1 MAAGDQ
7 LSLALAFAAGVVSF
21 VSPCVLALL
30 PVYLAFLSE
39 AAASSAALA
48 TRAGSPGLIAP
59 APQRAVLAQAG
70 LFVIGFSI
78 VFVLL
83 GITAG
88 LLGGGGVFALPGL
101 REGAGLVIIGLG
113 IATMLARGPF
123 ATMGG
128 LHIDIDRLPRGR
140 VARSTALGAL
150 VAVGWTPC
158 IGAVLGAILT
168 LAGSTAQVGAA
179 TLLLA
184 AYSAGLA
191 VPFLLAA
198 VALPRL
204 RPLVAFLR
212 QHHRVVELVAGAFII
227 VIGVMIL
234 TNTFARLASFFP
246 IL

>member
-1 MAAGDQ
+1 M
-7 LSLALAFAAGVVSF
+7 
-21 VSPCVLALL
+21 
-30 PVYLAFLSE
+30 
-39 AAASSAALA
+39 
-48 TRAGSPGLIAP
+48 
-59 APQRAVLAQAG
+59 
-70 LFVIGFSI
+70 
-78 VFVLL
+78 
-83 GITAG
+83 
-88 LLGGGGVFALPGL
+88 
-101 REGAGLVIIGLG
+101 IIGLG

-128 LHIDIDRLPRGR
+128 LHVDVDRLPRGR
-140 VARSTALGAL
+140 LARSTALGAL

-204 RPLVAFLR
+204 RPLVTLLR
-212 QHHRVVELVAGAFII
+212 QHHRAVERFVAGAFII

>member
-1 MAAGDQ
+1 VAPGDQ

-21 VSPCVLALL
+21 ASPCVLALV

-39 AAASSAALA
+39 AAASSAVLA
-48 TRAGSPGLIAP
+48 TPAGPP
-59 APQRAVLAQAG
+59 AVTTPATQRAVLAQAV
-70 LFVIGFSI
+70 LFVIGFSL
-78 VFVLL
+78 VFIAL
-83 GITAG
+83 GISAG
-88 LLGGGGVFALPGL
+88 LLGGGGAFALPGL

-128 LHIDIDRLPRGR
+128 LHLDVDRLPRGR
-140 VARSTALGAL
+140 LARSIALGGL
-150 VAVGWTPC
+150 VGIGWTPC
-158 IGAVLGAILT
+158 LGAVLGAILT
-168 LAGSTAQVGAA
+168 LAGATAQVGAA
-179 TLLLA
+179 TLLLV

-204 RPLVAFLR
+204 RPLVGFLR
-212 QHHRVVELVAGAFII
+212 RHHRAVELVTGAFI
-227 VIGVMIL
+227 VIIGLMIL

>member
-1 MAAGDQ
+1 MAPGDQ

-21 VSPCVLALL
+21 ISPCVLALV

-39 AAASSAALA
+39 AAASSAVLA
-48 TRAGSPGLIAP
+48 VPAGSPTITVP
-59 APQRAVLAQAG
+59 ATQRAVLAQAG

-101 REGAGLVIIGLG
+101 REVAGLVIIGLG

-123 ATMGG
+123 ASMGG
-128 LHIDIDRLPRGR
+128 RHVDVDRLPRGR
-140 VARSTALGAL
+140 LARSTALGAL

-179 TLLLA
+179 TLLLV

-198 VALPRL
+198 MALPRL

-212 QHHRVVELVAGAFII
+212 RHHRAVELVTGAFI
-227 VIGVMIL
+227 VIIGLMIL
-234 TNTFARLASFFP
+234 TNTFARLASFLP
-246 IL
+246 VL

>member
-1 MAAGDQ
+1 MAPGDQ

-21 VSPCVLALL
+21 VSPCVLALV

-39 AAASSAALA
+39 AAASSAVLA
-48 TRAGSPGLIAP
+48 TPAGPP
-59 APQRAVLAQAG
+59 AVTTPATQRAVLAQAV
-70 LFVIGFSI
+70 LFVIGFSL
-78 VFVLL
+78 VFIAL
-83 GITAG
+83 GISAG
-88 LLGGGGVFALPGL
+88 LLGGGGAFALPGL

-123 ATMGG
+123 GTMGG
-128 LHIDIDRLPRGR
+128 LHLDVDRLPRGR
-140 VARSTALGAL
+140 LARSIALGAL
-150 VAVGWTPC
+150 VGIGWTPC

-179 TLLLA
+179 TLLLV

-198 VALPRL
+198 IALPRL
-204 RPLVAFLR
+204 RRLVGFLR
-212 QHHRVVELVAGAFII
+212 RHHRAVELVTGAFIV
-227 VIGVMIL
+227 VIGLMIL

>member
-1 MAAGDQ
+1 M
-7 LSLALAFAAGVVSF
+7 
-21 VSPCVLALL
+21 

-39 AAASSAALA
+39 AAASTAALA
-48 TRAGSPGLIAP
+48 TPAGSPAVTVP
-59 APQRAVLAQAG
+59 ATQRAGLVQAVRFVL
-70 LFVIGFSI
+70 GFSL

-83 GITAG
+83 GIGAG

-101 REGAGLVIIGLG
+101 REVAGIVIIALG

-128 LHIDIDRLPRGR
+128 LHVDVARLPAGR

-179 TLLLA
+179 TLLLV

-204 RPLVAFLR
+204 RPLVTFLR
-212 QHHRVVELVAGAFII
+212 QHHRAVELVAGAFIV

>member
-21 VSPCVLALL
+21 VSPCVLALV

-48 TRAGSPGLIAP
+48 TPAGSPGIAAP
-59 APQRAVLAQAG
+59 ATQRAVLAQAG

-88 LLGGGGVFALPGL
+88 LLGGGGVFAVPGL
-101 REGAGLVIIGLG
+101 REVAGLVIIGLG

-128 LHIDIDRLPRGR
+128 LHVDVDRLPRAF
-140 VARSTALGAL
+140 ARSTALGAL

-204 RPLVAFLR
+204 RPLVTFLR
-212 QHHRVVELVAGAFII
+212 QHHRAVELVAGAFII